1 MSKKDFNE
9 GTKLG
14 IRLSED
20 IIKGNI
26 EANKKII
33 ELAEKLGLNIDNL
46 KNLINKIKDT
56 QEEIEIEK
64 LFGIVK
70 IYNLLDL
77 EKDEKIIL
85 FQILNEIGK
94 KYEPNEFQKKFKLNL
109 LKYLN
114 IIPDEVLEENKIGN
128 FRNILENFENAKALK
143 IIYQTICEYLYL
155 DKYSL
160 LEDYENILS
169 YFYYDLYF
177 KQNIEIK
184 IELKVRLFGIEILYE
199 QFQIEAKK
207 NNDKENTSEE
217 NTCLYKKEEI
227 ENMEIS
233 EGCVHIFFG
242 DTQKNGNYH
251 YIETSS
257 FLVYLSFNKIL
268 YLKKNENKSKE
279 LRSKTLN
286 SLNIL
291 DIYSLFSK
299 KKIASYNDILYFNV
313 ENNLYYFNL
322 NNQEEKLIFN
332 IKEELLKEKKRLDKE
347 YFSENN
353 ELEIT
358 NLSVE
363 KEILLYRL
371 SIPDSISNLF
381 FYDLESKENKVIAI
395 SELRYINFN
404 EYFLKN
410 GYLYFISKENIEEI
424 FQLTSILPKI
434 SSDSEKFS
442 IKQYKLNSNLEPVY
456 VFDSFIKN
464 TNYLLDSS
472 IEILKTFLYGDN
484 IVVIVKEVP
493 DNIIESSS
501 CIKYLI
507 NLKNSE
513 IKNFKITNRIEQV
526 EHYKN
531 LLIYNNISKEFKIQ
545 KFDIISNKIS
555 DLIEKYGELKDSDYF
570 DDGNWFEYQVGKFTN
585 PELYEFPKEYRRIGK
600 WIFDEIN
607 NRIID
612 IEK

>member
-9 GTKLG
+9 GVKLKL
-14 IRLSED
+14 RLCEAV
-20 IIKGNI
+20 IKDGT

-33 ELAEKLGLNIDNL
+33 ELAEKLGLNIDEL
-46 KNLINKIKDT
+46 KKIINNIKDT

-155 DKYSL
+155 DKYIL

-169 YFYYDLYF
+169 YFYYDQYF
-177 KQNIEIK
+177 KQNIETK
-184 IELKVRLFGIEILYE
+184 IELKVKLFRIEILYE
-199 QFQIEAKK
+199 QFQIEANK
-207 NNDKENTSEE
+207 NNDKLKNVEE
-217 NTCLYKKEEI
+217 NISLYEEEKKE
-227 ENMEIS
+227 NLEIS

-299 KKIASYNDILYFNV
+299 KKITSYNDILYFNV

-353 ELEIT
+353 EPEIT
-358 NLSVE
+358 NISVE

-371 SIPDSISNLF
+371 SIPYSISNLF
-381 FYDLESKENKVIAI
+381 FYDLESKENKVITI

-434 SSDSEKFS
+434 SSDSKKFS

-456 VFDSFIKN
+456 IFDSFIKN

-513 IKNFKITNRIEQV
+513 IKKFKITNRIEQV

-570 DDGNWFEYQVGKFTN
+570 DDGNWFEYQVGKFTD
-585 PELYEFPKEYRRIGK
+585 PELYEFPKEYRRIDK

>member
-9 GTKLG
+9 GVKLKL
-14 IRLSED
+14 RLCEAV
-20 IIKGNI
+20 IKDGT

-33 ELAEKLGLNIDNL
+33 ELAEKLGLNIDEL
-46 KNLINKIKDT
+46 KKIINNIKDT

-155 DKYSL
+155 DKYIL

-169 YFYYDLYF
+169 YFYYDQYF
-177 KQNIEIK
+177 KQNIETK
-184 IELKVRLFGIEILYE
+184 IELKVKLFRIEILYE
-199 QFQIEAKK
+199 QFQIEANK
-207 NNDKENTSEE
+207 NNDKLKNVEE
-217 NTCLYKKEEI
+217 NISLYEEEKK

-299 KKIASYNDILYFNV
+299 KKITSYNDILYFNV

-353 ELEIT
+353 EPEIT
-358 NLSVE
+358 NISVE

-371 SIPDSISNLF
+371 SIPYSISNLF
-381 FYDLESKENKVIAI
+381 FYDLESKENKVITI

-434 SSDSEKFS
+434 SSDSKKFS

-456 VFDSFIKN
+456 IFDSFIKN

-513 IKNFKITNRIEQV
+513 IKKFKITNRIEQV

-570 DDGNWFEYQVGKFTN
+570 DDGNWFEYQVGKFTD
-585 PELYEFPKEYRRIGK
+585 PELYEFPKEYRRIDK

>member
-77 EKDEKIIL
+77 EKDDKIIL

-155 DKYSL
+155 DKYIL

-169 YFYYDLYF
+169 YFYYDQYF
-177 KQNIEIK
+177 KQNIETK
-184 IELKVRLFGIEILYE
+184 IELKVKLFGIEILYE
-199 QFQIEAKK
+199 QFQIEANK
-207 NNDKENTSEE
+207 NNNKLKNVEE
-217 NTCLYKKEEI
+217 NISLYEEEKK

-268 YLKKNENKSKE
+268 YLKKNENKSKV

-299 KKIASYNDILYFNV
+299 KKITSYNDILYFNV

-371 SIPDSISNLF
+371 SIPYSISNLF
-381 FYDLESKENKVIAI
+381 FYDLESKENKVITI

-434 SSDSEKFS
+434 SSDS

-472 IEILKTFLYGDN
+472 IEILKIFLYGDN

-513 IKNFKITNRIEQV
+513 IKKFKITNRIEQV

-570 DDGNWFEYQVGKFTN
+570 DDENWFEYQVGKFTD
-585 PELYEFPKEYRRIGK
+585 PELYEFPKEYRRIDK

-607 NRIID
+607 NKIID

>member
-155 DKYSL
+155 DKYIL

-169 YFYYDLYF
+169 YFYYDQYF
-177 KQNIEIK
+177 KQNIETK
-184 IELKVRLFGIEILYE
+184 IELKVKLFGIEILYE
-199 QFQIEAKK
+199 QFQIEANK
-207 NNDKENTSEE
+207 NNDKLKNVEE
-217 NTCLYKKEEI
+217 NISLYEEEKK

-268 YLKKNENKSKE
+268 YLKKNENKSKV

-299 KKIASYNDILYFNV
+299 KKITSYNDILYFNV

-371 SIPDSISNLF
+371 SIPYSISNLF

-507 NLKNSE
+507 NLKNNE
-513 IKNFKITNRIEQV
+513 IKKFKITNRIEQV

-570 DDGNWFEYQVGKFTN
+570 DDENWFEYQVGKFTD
-585 PELYEFPKEYRRIGK
+585 PELYEFPKEYRRIDK

-607 NRIID
+607 NKIID

>member
-1 MSKKDFNE
+1 MSKKDFNGGVKLKLRLCE
-9 GTKLG
+9 AVIKDGT
-14 IRLSED
+14 
-20 IIKGNI
+20 

-33 ELAEKLGLNIDNL
+33 ELAEKLGLNIDEL
-46 KNLINKIKDT
+46 KKIINNIKDT

-155 DKYSL
+155 DKYIL

-169 YFYYDLYF
+169 YFYYDQYF
-177 KQNIEIK
+177 KQNIETK
-184 IELKVRLFGIEILYE
+184 IELKVKLFGIEILYE
-199 QFQIEAKK
+199 QFQIEANK
-207 NNDKENTSEE
+207 NNDKLKNVEE
-217 NTCLYKKEEI
+217 NISLYEEEKK

-358 NLSVE
+358 NISVE

-371 SIPDSISNLF
+371 SIPYSISNLF
-381 FYDLESKENKVIAI
+381 FYDLESKENKVITI

-434 SSDSEKFS
+434 SSDSQKFS

-456 VFDSFIKN
+456 IFDSFIKN

-513 IKNFKITNRIEQV
+513 IKKFKITNRIEQV

-607 NRIID
+607 SRIID

>member
-9 GTKLG
+9 GVKLKL
-14 IRLSED
+14 RLCEAV
-20 IIKGNI
+20 IKDGT

-33 ELAEKLGLNIDNL
+33 ELAEKLGLNIDEL
-46 KNLINKIKDT
+46 KKIINNIKDT

-155 DKYSL
+155 DKYIL

-169 YFYYDLYF
+169 YFYYDQYF
-177 KQNIEIK
+177 KQNIETK
-184 IELKVRLFGIEILYE
+184 IELKVKLFRIEILYE
-199 QFQIEAKK
+199 QFQIEANK
-207 NNDKENTSEE
+207 NNDKLKNVEE
-217 NTCLYKKEEI
+217 NISLYEEEKK

-279 LRSKTLN
+279 SRSKTLN

-299 KKIASYNDILYFNV
+299 KKITSYNDILYFNV

-353 ELEIT
+353 EPEIT
-358 NLSVE
+358 NISVE

-371 SIPDSISNLF
+371 SIPYSISNLF
-381 FYDLESKENKVIAI
+381 FYDLESKENKVITI

-434 SSDSEKFS
+434 SSDSKKFS

-456 VFDSFIKN
+456 IFDSFIKN

-513 IKNFKITNRIEQV
+513 IKKFKITNRIEQV

-570 DDGNWFEYQVGKFTN
+570 DDGNWFEYQVGKFTD
-585 PELYEFPKEYRRIGK
+585 PELYEFPKEYRRIDK

>member
-9 GTKLG
+9 GVKLKL
-14 IRLSED
+14 RLCEAV
-20 IIKGNI
+20 IKDGT

-33 ELAEKLGLNIDNL
+33 ELAEKLGLNIDEL
-46 KNLINKIKDT
+46 KKIINNIKDT

-155 DKYSL
+155 DKYIL

-169 YFYYDLYF
+169 YFYYDQYF
-177 KQNIEIK
+177 KQNIETK
-184 IELKVRLFGIEILYE
+184 IELKVKLFRIEILYE
-199 QFQIEAKK
+199 QFQIEANK
-207 NNDKENTSEE
+207 NNDKLKNVEE
-217 NTCLYKKEEI
+217 NISLYEEEKK

-299 KKIASYNDILYFNV
+299 KKITSYNDILYFNV

-353 ELEIT
+353 EPEIT
-358 NLSVE
+358 NISVE

-371 SIPDSISNLF
+371 SIPYSISNLF
-381 FYDLESKENKVIAI
+381 FYDLESKENKVITI

-434 SSDSEKFS
+434 SSDSKKFS

-456 VFDSFIKN
+456 IFDSFIKN

-513 IKNFKITNRIEQV
+513 IKKFKITNRIEQV

-570 DDGNWFEYQVGKFTN
+570 DDGNWFEYQVGKFTD
-585 PELYEFPKEYRRIGK
+585 PELYEFPKEYRRIDK

-607 NRIID
+607 KR
-612 IEK
+612 EELSW

>member
-9 GTKLG
+9 GVKLKL
-14 IRLSED
+14 RLCEAV
-20 IIKGNI
+20 IKDGT

-33 ELAEKLGLNIDNL
+33 ELAEKLGLNIDEL
-46 KNLINKIKDT
+46 KKIINNIKDT
-56 QEEIEIEK
+56 QEEIESEK

-155 DKYSL
+155 DKYIL

-169 YFYYDLYF
+169 YFYYDQYF
-177 KQNIEIK
+177 KQNIETK
-184 IELKVRLFGIEILYE
+184 IELKVKLFRIEILYE
-199 QFQIEAKK
+199 QFQIEANK
-207 NNDKENTSEE
+207 NNDKLKNVEE
-217 NTCLYKKEEI
+217 NISLYEEEKK

-299 KKIASYNDILYFNV
+299 KKITSYNDILYFNV

-353 ELEIT
+353 EPEIT
-358 NLSVE
+358 NISVE

-371 SIPDSISNLF
+371 SIPYSISNLF
-381 FYDLESKENKVIAI
+381 FYDLESKENKVITI

-434 SSDSEKFS
+434 SSDSKKFS

-456 VFDSFIKN
+456 IFDSFIKN

-513 IKNFKITNRIEQV
+513 IKKFKITNRIEQV

-570 DDGNWFEYQVGKFTN
+570 DDGNWFEYQVGKFTD
-585 PELYEFPKEYRRIGK
+585 PELYEFPKEYRRIDK

>member
-1 MSKKDFNE
+1 MSKKDFNGGVKLKLRLCE
-9 GTKLG
+9 AVIKDGT
-14 IRLSED
+14 
-20 IIKGNI
+20 

-33 ELAEKLGLNIDNL
+33 ELAEKLGLNIDEL
-46 KNLINKIKDT
+46 KKIINNIKDT

-94 KYEPNEFQKKFKLNL
+94 KHEPNEFQKKFKLNL

-155 DKYSL
+155 DKYIL

-169 YFYYDLYF
+169 YFYYDQYF
-177 KQNIEIK
+177 KQNIETK
-184 IELKVRLFGIEILYE
+184 IELKVKLFGIEILYE
-199 QFQIEAKK
+199 QFQIEANK
-207 NNDKENTSEE
+207 NNDKLKNVEE
-217 NTCLYKKEEI
+217 NISLYEEEKK

-358 NLSVE
+358 NISVE

-371 SIPDSISNLF
+371 SIPYSISNLF
-381 FYDLESKENKVIAI
+381 FYDLESKENKVITI

-434 SSDSEKFS
+434 SSDSQKFS

-456 VFDSFIKN
+456 IFDSFIKN

-607 NRIID
+607 SRIID

>member
-1 MSKKDFNE
+1 MSKKDFNGGVKLKLRLCE
-9 GTKLG
+9 AVIKDGT
-14 IRLSED
+14 
-20 IIKGNI
+20 

-33 ELAEKLGLNIDNL
+33 ELAEKLGLNIDEL
-46 KNLINKIKDT
+46 KKIINNIKDT

-155 DKYSL
+155 DKYIL

-169 YFYYDLYF
+169 YFYYDQYF
-177 KQNIEIK
+177 KQNIETK
-184 IELKVRLFGIEILYE
+184 IELKVKLFGIEILYE
-199 QFQIEAKK
+199 QFQIEANK
-207 NNDKENTSEE
+207 NNDKLKNVEE
-217 NTCLYKKEEI
+217 NISLYEEEKK

-358 NLSVE
+358 NISVE

-371 SIPDSISNLF
+371 SIPYSISNLF
-381 FYDLESKENKVIAI
+381 FYDLESKENKVITI

-531 LLIYNNISKEFKIQ
+531 ILIYNNISKEFKIQ

-607 NRIID
+607 SRIID